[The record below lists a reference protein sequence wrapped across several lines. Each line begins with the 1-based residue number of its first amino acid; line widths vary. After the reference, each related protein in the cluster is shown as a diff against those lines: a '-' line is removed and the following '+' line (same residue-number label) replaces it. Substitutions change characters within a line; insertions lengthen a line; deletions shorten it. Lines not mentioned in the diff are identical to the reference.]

1 MLTLSFLFAH
11 FLSARYLT
19 MRSQA
24 VLGQSIPVT
33 TRHLESLIRLAQ
45 ARARLELRA
54 EVNEQ
59 DALDVVELMQESLLD
74 AFTNDTGEVDLGRK
88 SAGNTVKQVKSL
100 VKYLSNEATRRNN
113 SVFSTRDIENAC
125 QLLRLEKDPE
135 ALVELMHTE
144 CYLLIKGPRLWQLNC
159 V

>member
-1 MLTLSFLFAH
+1 
-11 FLSARYLT
+11 

-24 VLGQSIPVT
+24 ALGQSIPVT

-45 ARARLELRA
+45 ARARLELRV
-54 EVNEQ
+54 EVLEQ
-59 DALDVVELMQESLLD
+59 DALDVVELMQESLLE
-74 AFTNDTGEVDLGRK
+74 AFTNEAGEVESGRK
-88 SAGNTVKQVKSL
+88 VGGTVKQVKAL
-100 VKYLSNEATRRNN
+100 VKYLSNEAAKRNN
-113 SVFSTRDIENAC
+113 NVFTTKDIVAAC

-144 CYLLIKGPRLWQLNC
+144 CYLLVKGPRLWQLNC